1 MLIGGD
7 TERLIA
13 AARAA
18 IETGLEVYIRPD
30 ATDRPRRELF
40 EQLEAVAEGAEAL
53 RREHPDHV
61 TLLVGSEFSHAAPG
75 IVPGFRSFLR
85 LQLILRFHR
94 LLRRRIDRRL
104 HRLLARTS
112 VVARSRFNGPVP
124 YAAAGWEEQVDW
136 SLFDLVGV
144 SLYRSGRNRS
154 AYTGLVRGLVGGHGK
169 PVVIT
174 EFGCGAFTGADLRGA
189 GSFQIV
195 DWFAEPPRIR
205 TDHPRDESVQAGY
218 TGELIDLYDAE
229 GVHGCFVFTF
239 AMPDF
244 PHRDDPSLDL
254 DKAGFGVLAVAED
267 GSRRRKEAFQRIARR
282 YGDLAGAD

>member
-1 MLIGGD
+1 M
-7 TERLIA
+7 
-13 AARAA
+13 
-18 IETGLEVYIRPD
+18 
-30 ATDRPRRELF
+30 
-40 EQLEAVAEGAEAL
+40 
-53 RREHPDHV
+53 
-61 TLLVGSEFSHAAPG
+61 
-75 IVPGFRSFLR
+75 
-85 LQLILRFHR
+85 
-94 LLRRRIDRRL
+94 
-104 HRLLARTS
+104 LARTAE
-112 VVARSRFNGPVP
+112 VARSRFKGPVT
-124 YAAAGWEEQVDW
+124 YAAAGWEERVDW

-218 TGELIDLYDAE
+218 IGELIDLYDAE
-229 GVHGCFVFTF
+229 SVHGCFVFTF

-244 PHRDDPSLDL
+244 LTTTTRASTSTRPASASWPWPRMA
-254 DKAGFGVLAVAED
+254 AGAARRRSS
-267 GSRRRKEAFQRIARR
+267 GSRGATATSPGRIRRPSGRGGSRPPR
-282 YGDLAGAD
+282 SR